1 MKTAYTII
9 SLLFVFVVGFAAG
22 AFLGEYNPTPKQ
34 DEHVCHCQ
42 HINDSIGTEKYNE
55 FKIDESNPFCK

>member
-1 MKTAYTII
+1 MKTAFTII
-9 SLLFVFVVGFAAG
+9 NFLSVFVIGLAAG
-22 AFLGEYNPTPKQ
+22 AILATPKQ

-55 FKIDESNPFCK
+55 FKINESNPFCK